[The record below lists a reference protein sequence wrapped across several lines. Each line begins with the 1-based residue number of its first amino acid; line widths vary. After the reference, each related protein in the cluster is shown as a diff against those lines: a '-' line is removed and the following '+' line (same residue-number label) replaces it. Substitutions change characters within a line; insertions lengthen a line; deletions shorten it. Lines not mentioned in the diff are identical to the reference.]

1 MLDPGG
7 LIAVTCRVM
16 TPRVVAIGG
25 GKGGVGKSL
34 VAANVGIF
42 LATLGKRVVLVDGS
56 FGAPNLHIFA
66 GVPRPTRSLSEALAP
81 GGPTLDELAVATHV
95 PGVRLVAGVS
105 DPPWVAEP
113 GPAGVKI
120 IADQLRQLPAD
131 WVVVDLGSGLGSH
144 TLELFLE
151 ADIGLLV
158 AVPDPTSIELMHRF
172 IKAAFLKHLER
183 KHLTHLAPG
192 RHRGSPDSVVPG
204 GAEPRLEGGTPSP
217 LEVYLGAV
225 EAQAPELPQLREAIL
240 GFAPHLV
247 INAARSKSDMELG
260 RAVASVVR
268 RRLGAPIRY
277 LGHLEYDE
285 AVWASTRR
293 RRPLLIEHPETRVA
307 KCFERVARG
316 LLAVRPPSMDG
327 EVLPADSHYELLEV
341 PPTASFEDIRR
352 ANRRIRD
359 IYGAESI
366 AISGLFDPASLEA
379 VHRRLDLAYTSL
391 MDAAKRKEY
400 DMELFPDGVPMPV
413 SLPAQPLG
421 AEVLTP
427 RQPAKV
433 DDPATLAA
441 RPPMPDIT
449 PHTEFTGPL
458 LRQIREAIGIEL
470 REIAERSK
478 IGMAYLNA
486 LEAEVFTKLPAAV
499 YVRGFLSEY
508 ARALGLDGERVKQ
521 TYLARFRATRPS
533 ADDEDEHRDHRE
545 RKTTDG
551 LVTIGKPVKP

>member
-1 MLDPGG
+1 MTG
-7 LIAVTCRVM
+7 

-42 LATLGKRVVLVDGS
+42 LATLGKKVVLVDGA

-66 GVPRPTRSLSEALAP
+66 GVPRPARSLCEALAAN
-81 GGPTLDELAVATHV
+81 GPSLNEIAVTTHV
-95 PGVRLVAGVS
+95 PGVRLISGVY
-105 DPPWVAEP
+105 DPPWVSEP
-113 GPAGVKI
+113 GAAAVKV
-120 IADQLRQLPAD
+120 IAEQLRQLPAD
-131 WVVVDLGSGLGSH
+131 WVVVDLGPGLGSP

-172 IKAAFLKHLER
+172 VKAAFLKHLER
-183 KHLTHLAPG
+183 KNLAHLAQG
-192 RHRGSPDSVVPG
+192 RHRFS
-204 GAEPRLEGGTPSP
+204 AEPWQEGGSPSP
-217 LEVYLGAV
+217 LEIYLGAV
-225 EAQAPELPQLREAIL
+225 EDQAVELPALREAIL

-247 INAARSKSDMELG
+247 INSARSKSDMELG

-316 LLAVRPPSMDG
+316 LLAVRAPSLDG
-327 EVLPADSHYELLEV
+327 DVLPADSHYELLEV

-359 IYGAESI
+359 IYGTESI
-366 AISGLFDPASLEA
+366 AISGLYDPASLEA

-413 SLPAQPLG
+413 SLPPHAIG
-421 AEVLTP
+421 GEVLPP
-427 RQPAKV
+427 RPSAKV

-441 RPPMPDIT
+441 RPPMPDISA
-449 PHTEFTGPL
+449 HTEFTGPL

-478 IGMAYLNA
+478 IGMAYLAA
-486 LEAEVFTKLPAAV
+486 LEAEVFAKLPAAV

-521 TYLARFRATRPS
+521 TYLARFKAARPS
-533 ADDEDEHRDHRE
+533 PDDEDDHRDNRD
-545 RKTTDG
+545 RKASDG
-551 LVTIGKPVKP
+551 LSRPAKP